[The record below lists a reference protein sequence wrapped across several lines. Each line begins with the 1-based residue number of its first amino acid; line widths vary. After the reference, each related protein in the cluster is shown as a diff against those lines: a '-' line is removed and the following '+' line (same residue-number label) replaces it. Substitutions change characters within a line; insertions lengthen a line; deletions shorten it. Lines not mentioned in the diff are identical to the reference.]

1 MKKWMWITVPAL
13 AVGLGLVFL
22 GGSVFAQN
30 AGNNTTPTVNWTAM
44 ADYCRSIFTGN
55 TTVADSNVSGMRSYC
70 QNATAAGNFEA
81 GGMMDNGGMMGGYTG
96 NGTYAPGGMMGNGGM
111 MGW

>member
-1 MKKWMWITVPAL
+1 MKKWIWITAPVV

-30 AGNNTTPTVNWTAM
+30 QGTNTAPTVNWAAM
-44 ADYCRSIFTGN
+44 YDYCRNIMTGN
-55 TTVADSNVSGMRSYC
+55 VTPTANDFTQMRTNC
-70 QNATAAGNFEA
+70 QNAIATGNVSP
-81 GGMMDNGGMMGGYTG
+81 GGMMGNVGMMDTMMDNGGMMGNGSTG
-96 NGTYAPGGMMGNGGM
+96 RGM

>member
-1 MKKWMWITVPAL
+1 MKKWIWITVPAL

-30 AGNNTTPTVNWTAM
+30 TSNNTAPTVNWTAM

-55 TTVADSNVSGMRSYC
+55 STVADNDFTEMRSFC
-70 QNATAAGNFEA
+70 QNATANGNF
-81 GGMMDNGGMMGGYTG
+81 GHGGMMGGYTG
-96 NGTYAPGGMMGNGGM
+96 NGTYGPGGIMGNRSTGRGM